1 MEKTYNI
8 DIWYSRPGD
17 LIRYKLVDYIIIRFV
32 NNNDRFFVLMYNH
45 NTNSF
50 ELISESNLNFKFR
63 ILYSIS
69 EDEKIKTLF
78 TPTINEVFEILLKK
92 FKDIINISNSDLET
106 FCKDFEFELNNKNI
120 SLKEQL
126 KEINKKY
133 NK

>member
-8 DIWYSRPGD
+8 DIWYLRPGD
-17 LIRYKLVDYIIIRFV
+17 LIRYNLVDYTIIRFV
-32 NNNDRFFVLMYNH
+32 NNNDHFFVLMYNH

-50 ELISESNLNFKFR
+50 ELISEYNLNFKFR
-63 ILYSIS
+63 ILYSIP

-78 TPTINEVFEILLKK
+78 TSTINEVFEILFKK
-92 FKDIINISNSDLET
+92 FKDIINFSNSDLKT
-106 FCKDFEFELNNKNI
+106 FCKDFEFELKNKNI

>member
-1 MEKTYNI
+1 MKKTYNI
-8 DIWYSRPGD
+8 DIWYLRPGD
-17 LIRYKLVDYIIIRFV
+17 LIRYKLVDYMIIRFV
-32 NNNDRFFVLMYNH
+32 ENNDRFFVLMYNY

-50 ELISESNLNFKFR
+50 ELISEYNLNFKFR
-63 ILYSIS
+63 LIYSIS

-78 TPTINEVFEILLKK
+78 TPNINEVFEILFKK
-92 FKDIINISNSDLET
+92 FQDIINLSNSDLET
-106 FCKDFEFELNNKNI
+106 FCKNFEFELKNKNI

>member
-1 MEKTYNI
+1 MNKTI
-8 DIWYSRPGD
+8 KQGFICIIL
-17 LIRYKLVDYIIIRFV
+17 LI
-32 NNNDRFFVLMYNH
+32 NC
-45 NTNSF
+45 
-50 ELISESNLNFKFR
+50 ISIFSQSSK
-63 ILYSIS
+63 IS

-78 TPTINEVFEILLKK
+78 TPTINEVFKILFKK

>member
-8 DIWYSRPGD
+8 DIWYLRPGD
-17 LIRYKLVDYIIIRFV
+17 LIRYKLVDYTIIRFV
-32 NNNDRFFVLMYNH
+32 NNNDHFFVLMYNH

-50 ELISESNLNFKFR
+50 ELISEYNLNFKFR
-63 ILYSIS
+63 ILYSIP

-78 TPTINEVFEILLKK
+78 TPTINEVFEILFKK
-92 FKDIINISNSDLET
+92 FKDNINFSNSDLET
-106 FCKDFEFELNNKNI
+106 FCKDFESELKNKNI